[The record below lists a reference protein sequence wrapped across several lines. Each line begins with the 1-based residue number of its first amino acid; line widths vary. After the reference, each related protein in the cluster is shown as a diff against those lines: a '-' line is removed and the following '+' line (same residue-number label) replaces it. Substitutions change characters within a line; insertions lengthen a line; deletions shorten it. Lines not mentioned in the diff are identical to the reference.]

1 MLLRASVA
9 HGYKGKGDGGGSLG
23 LLALLRGRILHN
35 ARCGFAP
42 GAGAPNATFPIKVSP
57 VVVALLLSV
66 GLSGKAV
73 AESVAQ
79 YLRIKLKPSN
89 FSYNPC
95 FSLCPKQTF
104 SEC

>member
-1 MLLRASVA
+1 MATRERETV
-9 HGYKGKGDGGGSLG
+9 GGSHG
-23 LLALLRGRILHN
+23 LLVLLRGRILHN
-35 ARCGFAP
+35 ARCRFAP
-42 GAGAPNATFPIKVSP
+42 GAGAPNATLLRKDSP
-57 VVVALLLSV
+57 VVAAVLLPV
-66 GLSGKAV
+66 GFSGKAV

-79 YLRIKLKPSN
+79 YLRIKLKPFD